1 MALKS
6 AHVLAVGIMLA
17 AGNDRLIANTP
28 PPPDACAAREIVP
41 DQLRPLDCRTA
52 PIVTNGMA
60 RSATFR
66 WLVDR
71 VGELNGIVYI
81 KSGFFVNA
89 HTKRVL
95 SGALSHQISM
105 AGAHRVLHVM
115 VAPESGDRPVITMAH
130 ELQHAIE
137 VLEAPDVATEA
148 AVDQLFERIGMHAG
162 TGIVETQAALN
173 VERAVARELSAN
185 RGSGSRGFLQSGQLV
200 VPMTGAEPARLAVRL
215 SIDQGGGLSAL
226 QLRLAIDEVRAI
238 WTDVGVSVASGP

>member
-6 AHVLAVGIMLA
+6 AHVLAVGMMLA
-17 AGNDRLIANTP
+17 AGNERLGADTQP
-28 PPPDACAAREIVP
+28 LPGACAAREIVP
-41 DQLRPLDCRTA
+41 DQLRPLDCLTA
-52 PIVTNGMA
+52 PIVTSGIA

-81 KSGFFVNA
+81 KASFYMND

-115 VAPESGDRPVITMAH
+115 VAPESGDRPIVTMAH

-148 AVDQLFERIGMHAG
+148 AVDRLFERIGMHAG
-162 TGIVETQAALN
+162 TGIFETQAALD
-173 VERAVARELSAN
+173 VERAVVRELSAK
-185 RGSGSRGFLQSGQLV
+185 RESG
-200 VPMTGAEPARLAVRL
+200 AK
-215 SIDQGGGLSAL
+215 
-226 QLRLAIDEVRAI
+226 
-238 WTDVGVSVASGP
+238 